1 MAARLLRANLPEIY
15 ADLVLSFANPPYLFS
30 TFIELLQEV
39 SL

>member
-1 MAARLLRANLPEIY
+1 MAARLLCATLLENN
-15 ADLVLSFANPPYLFS
+15 LVLSFANPPYLFS